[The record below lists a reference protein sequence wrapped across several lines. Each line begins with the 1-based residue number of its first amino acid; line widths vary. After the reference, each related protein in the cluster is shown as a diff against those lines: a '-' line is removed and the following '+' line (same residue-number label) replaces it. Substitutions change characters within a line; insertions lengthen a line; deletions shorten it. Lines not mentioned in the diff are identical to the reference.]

1 MVTPNRLA
9 AGPAYRPRLR
19 RRIGLIRPNH
29 ISFALVALALYGD
42 LVKRVLP
49 ADAAL
54 IVLYAAAGAILM
66 AMVVTR
72 HGGRKAQATPIS
84 TLAGLLI
91 AIYLAQLLTTFSA
104 DFMDAFMA
112 AAYVCVPLAFLFV
125 IPRAYPHFDLRTL
138 AYYTTLLMI
147 PVHLVGLIQRF
158 VDPSFL
164 ISTVYSG
171 DLGGVIQRN
180 LLDVGFFE
188 RFPSIFASADRYSG
202 VAMMQIF
209 LTFLLLTGSKP
220 PTQKTLVWVIFNLI
234 AGCASLLI
242 AGARSR
248 IIIVSITLFAASSVF
263 LIGGVRRRLTR
274 RMANTAVSVLLI
286 LAIGLAV
293 AFSVG
298 SIRKRVASFPVV
310 AMLEQTIDRGDIS
323 DRFEASM
330 RLSQVPD
337 DVTFFGEGLGVTGGG
352 RPGEFAIRAMWIESG
367 LFWTLIMLLI
377 HAAIL
382 FWFARVAL
390 RAALSGNALLTLL
403 GVGLGLAWL
412 FGLLAGL
419 SSTFEL
425 SQALLLF
432 PTIAAVS
439 MMTLRRP
446 VRARRLPMTVRP
458 GAREL

>member
-9 AGPAYRPRLR
+9 AGPAYRPRPR

-54 IVLYAAAGAILM
+54 IVLYAAAAAILM
-66 AMVVTR
+66 AMVVAG

-104 DFMDAFMA
+104 DLMDAFMA

-171 DLGGVIQRN
+171 DLGGVILRN
-180 LLDVGFFE
+180 FLDAGIFM

-202 VAMMQIF
+202 IAMMQIF

-248 IIIVSITLFAASSVF
+248 IIIVSITLFAAGSVF
-263 LIGGVRRRLTR
+263 LIGGVRRRLTK

-323 DRFEASM
+323 DRFEASI

-337 DVTFFGEGLGVTGGG
+337 DVTFFGEGLGVTGG

-382 FWFARVAL
+382 FWLARVAL

-403 GVGLGLAWL
+403 GVGQGLAWL